1 VPFWRDE
8 KCEAHG
14 LQTGVRE
21 KARRFQLLLDAYGIE
36 PEIGIMQAGIERVRQ
51 MQQHMRNLAAAGSA
65 WEMELASRGVL
76 DAGMLEVAWMEDHAM
91 DLIRRPRG

>member
-1 VPFWRDE
+1 
-8 KCEAHG
+8 

-21 KARRFQLLLDAYGIE
+21 KARRFQLLLDAYGIT

-76 DAGMLEVAWMEDHAM
+76 DEGMLEVAWMEDHAM
-91 DLIRRPRG
+91 DLIQRPG